1 VVRAPDD
8 EDAKDDEI
16 EEVERVSDF
25 LFPLRLRVGEDV
37 SSRGLILLFVLLSL
51 ILNAALWFGFFILI
65 AHAVHIGWDW

>member
-1 VVRAPDD
+1 M
-8 EDAKDDEI
+8 
-16 EEVERVSDF
+16 SDF